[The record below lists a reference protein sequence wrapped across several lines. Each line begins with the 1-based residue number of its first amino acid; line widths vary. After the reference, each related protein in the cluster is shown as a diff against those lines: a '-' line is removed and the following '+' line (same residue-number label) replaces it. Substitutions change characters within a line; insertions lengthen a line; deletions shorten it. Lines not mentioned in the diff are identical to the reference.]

1 MLRTLSIW
9 ELYTAVDCWIALNRV
24 VTSKDTVLLIC
35 LNQRSGV
42 KGIPQQ
48 FRKQRPLLVF
58 VITKTKPPLKSIR
71 NTYMKSNCDR
81 SKTISRKTIKNYHP
95 HADDPRLLKICRH
108 VIIEA
113 LKRGRK
119 TIDHLCIIGRWK
131 YALRRQ
137 LVYNFGL
144 SLKIVKLAFHVLE
157 MDFCLRV
164 SATVIALPKNH
175 PFVCLFILFFLKLK
189 SKIFEMI
196 PC

>member
-1 MLRTLSIW
+1 
-9 ELYTAVDCWIALNRV
+9 
-24 VTSKDTVLLIC
+24 
-35 LNQRSGV
+35 
-42 KGIPQQ
+42 
-48 FRKQRPLLVF
+48 
-58 VITKTKPPLKSIR
+58 
-71 NTYMKSNCDR
+71 MKSNYDR
-81 SKTISRKTIKNYHP
+81 SKTRSRKTTRNYHP

-108 VIIEA
+108 VILEA

-119 TIDHLCIIGRWK
+119 AIDYLCIIV
-131 YALRRQ
+131 RRQ